1 MSGENFEPAFIGLS
15 GAPKSLSPA
24 LYGAKASEL
33 ARINSL
39 RLPIP
44 PAFVL
49 PTSLCAAV
57 IADDRQALEFMRKGL
72 AAGVARLE
80 AATGRQLGDARTPL
94 FVSVRSGAEKSMPG
108 MLETILDVGMNQTS
122 VHGLIRATGN
132 PRLAFDSY
140 RRFILSYVEVVGGL
154 SIKPFDEALAA
165 MIHAEGAAHE
175 AELDS
180 EALERLVGEFLEIAA
195 AHGATPPREPLEQ
208 LFESARAV
216 YLSWESPKAKEYRR
230 LNALE
235 GLLGTAVTVQAMVF
249 GNSGGD
255 SGSGVAFS
263 RDPATGAKGLYV
275 DFLADAQGEDVVSGR
290 RTPADAALLAR
301 RMPQVARQL
310 AEGAEA
316 LEKAGGDVQDVEFTV
331 ERGKLF
337 FLQTRAAKRTPRA
350 ALKIA
355 VDLVAEGLIDRPE
368 ALRRIAGID
377 LGKAGIA
384 TFVQEA
390 PSVATATIA
399 APGVACGRA
408 CFTSA
413 QAQELARRGDP
424 AILARRDTSTEDV
437 AGFAVADGILTAI
450 GGRTSHAAV
459 IARQMG
465 KVCLVGCRTLTIDAD
480 EQGATLGGT
489 KVRQG
494 DWIALDGAKGLISLG
509 KRDIVIGNPAESA
522 LIEKWRQEARQQAQP
537 EAHKEAPEDAS
548 A

>member
-1 MSGENFEPAFIGLS
+1 
-15 GAPKSLSPA
+15 
-24 LYGAKASEL
+24 
-33 ARINSL
+33 
-39 RLPIP
+39 
-44 PAFVL
+44 
-49 PTSLCAAV
+49 
-57 IADDRQALEFMRKGL
+57 
-72 AAGVARLE
+72 
-80 AATGRQLGDARTPL
+80 
-94 FVSVRSGAEKSMPG
+94 MPG
-108 MLETILDVGMNQTS
+108 MLETILDVGMNPTS

-140 RRFILSYVEVVGGL
+140 RRFIISYVEVVGGL
-154 SIKPFDEALAA
+154 SIKPFDEVLAA

-175 AELDS
+175 AELDP

-195 AHGATPPREPLEQ
+195 AHGATPPRDPLEQ
-208 LFESARAV
+208 LFLSARAV
-216 YLSWESPKAKEYRR
+216 YLSWESPRAKEYRR

-235 GLLGTAVTVQAMVF
+235 GLAGTAVTIQAMAF

>member
-1 MSGENFEPAFIGLS
+1 MSGENGACPMSGENFEPAFIALG
-15 GAPKSLSPA
+15 GAPKTLSAA
-24 LYGAKASEL
+24 LYGSKAAEL
-33 ARINSL
+33 ARINSM
-39 RLPIP
+39 RLPVP

-49 PTSLCAAV
+49 PTSLCAPV
-57 IADDRQALEFMRKGL
+57 IAGDPNALEIMRKSL
-72 AAGVARLE
+72 VAGVARLE
-80 AATGRQLGDARTPL
+80 AVTARQLGDARTPL

-108 MLETILDVGMNQTS
+108 MLETILDVGMNPTS

-140 RRFILSYVEVVGGL
+140 RRFVLSYVEVVGGL

-165 MIHAEGAAHE
+165 MIHTEGVDHE

-180 EALERLVGEFLEIAA
+180 EALERLVGDFLEIAA
-195 AHGATPPREPLEQ
+195 AQGATPPRDPIEQ
-208 LFESARAV
+208 LTQAARAV
-216 YLSWESPKAKEYRR
+216 YLSWQSPKAREYRR

-235 GLLGTAVTVQAMVF
+235 GLQGTAVTVQAMVF

-255 SGSGVAFS
+255 SGAGVAFS

-301 RMPQVARQL
+301 RLPQVARQL

-316 LEKAGGDVQDVEFTV
+316 LEKAGADVQDVEFTV
-331 ERGKLF
+331 EHGKLF

-355 VDLVAEGLIDRPE
+355 VDLAAEGLIDRDE

-377 LGKAGIA
+377 LAKAGAA
-384 TFVQEA
+384 TFTQAA
-390 PSVATATIA
+390 PKIAEATAA
-399 APGVACGRA
+399 SPGVACGRA
-408 CFTSA
+408 CFNSA
-413 QAQELARRGDP
+413 QAEESSRRREP
-424 AILARRDTSTEDV
+424 VILVRRDTSTEDV
-437 AGFAVADGILTAI
+437 AGFALAEGILTAI

-459 IARQMG
+459 VARQMG

-480 EQGATLGGT
+480 ELGATLSGER
-489 KVRQG
+489 VRSG
-494 DWIALDGAKGLISLG
+494 DWIALDGANGAISLG
-509 KRDIVIGNPAESA
+509 RRDIVVENPAEA
-522 LIEKWRQEARQQAQP
+522 AIIRQWREEARQGVPA
-537 EAHKEAPEDAS
+537 
-548 A
+548 